1 MPHEKIHRTV
11 PVYGQ
16 VPVPWTG
23 TTGSPDPDPRYV
35 TTVPGEVGE
44 RTELVQ
50 VTWEPDRHVQLGIDL
65 GKEFAFT
72 ADTDAA
78 VGPEDEIPVFTAL
91 WFDLSRPE
99 INRLIKALRRAR
111 DAAYGR
117 DE

>member
-11 PVYGQ
+11 PNYRVETHEPTKTSPGLVAH
-16 VPVPWTG
+16 VP
-23 TTGSPDPDPRYV
+23 D
-35 TTVPGEVGE
+35 GE

-50 VTWEPDRHVQLGIDL
+50 VTWNEGQYVQIGIDL
-65 GKEFAFT
+65 GKPFLFAEDSVLS
-72 ADTDAA
+72 AED
-78 VGPEDEIPVFTAL
+78 GPERTSL

-99 INRLIKALRRAR
+99 INRLIKTLRRAR